1 MKDIENL
8 SQIKSSE
15 IAMIHQTKNRFQN
28 ITPCKYTIIWLF
40 NIVSLLSVD
49 DNIVPLSP
57 IEGEEGS
64 DYINASYVNVSI
76 SLVLVI

>member
-1 MKDIENL
+1 ML
-8 SQIKSSE
+8 SS
-15 IAMIHQTKNRFQN
+15 F
-28 ITPCKYTIIWLF
+28 
-40 NIVSLLSVD
+40 SLVD

-76 SLVLVI
+76 SLVLVYIDIYITQGYKRKNAYIATQGQL